1 MSAVRAQGVCPVC
14 KQAVGL
20 RPGDL
25 AAQHTARQ
33 GFHAFHCAGAG
44 QRADVLAWATSRR
57 EILSARIASVPAQR
71 AKADEEHAATLARI
85 TKYEDADRAELA
97 AVERIAAKRGAR

>member
-14 KQAVGL
+14 KRAVDL

-25 AAQHTARQ
+25 AVKHATRQ
-33 GFHAFHCAGAG
+33 NFYAYRCDGSG
-44 QRADVLAWATSRR
+44 QPADVLAWAASRR

-71 AKADEEHAATLARI
+71 AKADEEYASALARI
-85 TKYEDADRAELA
+85 TKYEDDDRAELA
-97 AVERIAAKRGAR
+97 AVERIAAKRGAQ